1 MERSDASASTRAA
14 NPAEA
19 STLAVTA
26 FNVGMLQA
34 NSFARTQD
42 EKVEALAAHVKRWLN
57 EIAPSIAE
65 ELVEKLKQ
73 QKLDVSIA
81 TSDSNSLLWRTP
93 Q

>member
-1 MERSDASASTRAA
+1 MERSDAS
-14 NPAEA
+14 A

-42 EKVEALAAHVKRWLN
+42 EKVEALAAHVKRWLSDGPALN
-57 EIAPSIAE
+57 EIAPAE
-65 ELVEKLKQ
+65 KLVKNLKQ
-73 QKLDVSIA
+73 QKLDVGIA